1 MSELKNTQP
10 PTPFNVLLIG
20 DSCTDEY
27 YIGHCDR
34 LSPEA
39 PVPVMKIV
47 EHYNLPG
54 MAGNVRSN
62 FTALGIDVE
71 YITNNENIVKT
82 RYIDQRSGQ
91 HLLRVDSEPYVREW
105 DGLTLCKLFEYDAI
119 VISDYNKG
127 FINYEQIGIILK
139 ECQVPVFID
148 TKKTE
153 LARMNGA
160 FVKINSKE
168 HSLAKSYSDNMIIT
182 LGDRGAS
189 YQGKIYPAPR
199 VEVSDVCGA
208 GDTFLAALTYQYLIT
223 GNIESAIE
231 FANIAGSIT
240 VQHRGNYAPT
250 LEEIRGH

>member
-1 MSELKNTQP
+1 
-10 PTPFNVLLIG
+10 
-20 DSCTDEY
+20 
-27 YIGHCDR
+27 
-34 LSPEA
+34 
-39 PVPVMKIV
+39 
-47 EHYNLPG
+47 
-54 MAGNVRSN
+54 
-62 FTALGIDVE
+62 
-71 YITNNENIVKT
+71 
-82 RYIDQRSGQ
+82 
-91 HLLRVDSEPYVREW
+91 VDSEPYVQEW

-127 FINYEQIGIILK
+127 FINYEQIEIILK

-153 LARMNGA
+153 LSRMNGA
-160 FVKINSKE
+160 FIKINSKE

-208 GDTFLAALTYQYLIT
+208 GDTFLAALTYRYLMT

>member
-1 MSELKNTQP
+1 MNESKNTQP

-39 PVPVMKIV
+39 PVPVMKIA

-62 FTALGIDVE
+62 FAALGLDVE
-71 YITNNENIVKT
+71 YATNKEIIVKT

-91 HLLRVDSEPYVREW
+91 HLLRVDTEPFVHEW

-119 VISDYNKG
+119 VISDYDKG
-127 FINYEQIGIILK
+127 FITYDQIEIILK

-148 TKKTE
+148 TKKTN
-153 LARMNGA
+153 LSRMNGA
-160 FVKINSKE
+160 YVKINSKE
-168 HSLAKSYSDNMIIT
+168 YSLAKSHCENLIVTM
-182 LGDRGAS
+182 GDRGAS
-189 YQGKIYPAPR
+189 FQGKIYPAPK

-208 GDTFLAALTYQYLIT
+208 GDTFLAALTYQYLVT
-223 GNIESAIE
+223 KSIEMAIE

-250 LEEIRGH
+250 LEEIHGH